1 MKSKVARLAEKAE
14 DRITAAY
21 WAACDEL
28 QAAVDP
34 SDMGLPSWAEDLL
47 QEQYNIALGIEE
59 DPLRW
64 EEGRAKW

>member
-1 MKSKVARLAEKAE
+1 MKSKIARLAEKAE

-34 SDMGLPSWAEDLL
+34 SEMGLPGWAEDLL
-47 QEQYNIALGIEE
+47 QEQYDMALRMES
-59 DPLRW
+59 DPLGW